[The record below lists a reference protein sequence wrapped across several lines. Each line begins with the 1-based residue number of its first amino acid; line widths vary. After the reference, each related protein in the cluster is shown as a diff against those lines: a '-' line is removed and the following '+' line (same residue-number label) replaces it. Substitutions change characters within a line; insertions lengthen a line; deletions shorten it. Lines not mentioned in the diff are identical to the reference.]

1 MEAAAVAIADGQ
13 FESAVELLEQGRA
26 ILWTRMRRYRPSLDR
41 LHDTDDALAMRFEK
55 VSKQL
60 EVLAVSPSE
69 APGDNTERRLDFDA
83 KMKTMRVLQEERE
96 EMVCEIRKL
105 GLSTSCGQCRSRLY
119 QRLREGDQ

>member
-41 LHDTDDALAMRFEK
+41 LHDTDDALAIRFEK

-83 KMKTMRVLQEERE
+83 KMKTMRVLQEERGNGMRDTKAGFE
-96 EMVCEIRKL
+96 HFMRPVPFKALPEAA
-105 GLSTSCGQCRSRLY
+105 
-119 QRLREGDQ
+119 